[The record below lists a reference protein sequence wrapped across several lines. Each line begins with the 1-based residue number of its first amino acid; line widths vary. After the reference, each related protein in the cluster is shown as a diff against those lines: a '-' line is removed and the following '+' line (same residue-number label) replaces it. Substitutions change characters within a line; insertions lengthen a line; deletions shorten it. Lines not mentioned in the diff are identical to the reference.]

1 MTCNDRLYVQPVFA
15 WVAIGVAAAL
25 YIGDAE
31 GCLSTFDRLIDG
43 DNPHFRLDGCVMSY
57 GAQVQDLPLHFMDQT
72 LLLPVVVEHTVDER
86 SPLYGETW
94 GGGGGLG

>member
-1 MTCNDRLYVQPVFA
+1 MYV
-15 WVAIGVAAAL
+15 
-25 YIGDAE
+25 GDAE
-31 GCLSTFDRLIDG
+31 GCLSTFARLPDV

-86 SPLYGETW
+86 SPLYGETL
-94 GGGGGLG
+94 GGGVL